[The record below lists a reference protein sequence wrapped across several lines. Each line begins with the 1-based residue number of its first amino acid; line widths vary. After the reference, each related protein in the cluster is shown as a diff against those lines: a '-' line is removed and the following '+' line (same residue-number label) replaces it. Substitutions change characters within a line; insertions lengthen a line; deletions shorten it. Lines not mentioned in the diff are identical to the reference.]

1 MVNILRMAK
10 TENRI
15 VFLNMAGNIKQDA
28 LTVRSYVPVLANKL
42 VVVVS
47 DAIVVISSSSIT
59 SSISFTVVV
68 IVVFYVA
75 VVYLCFSSIS
85 NITHFL

>member
-10 TENRI
+10 TESRI
-15 VFLNMAGNIKQDA
+15 VLLNMAGNIKQDA
-28 LTVRSYVPVLANKL
+28 FTVGSYVTMLANKL

-59 SSISFTVVV
+59 SNISIIVVV
-68 IVVFYVA
+68 
-75 VVYLCFSSIS
+75 L
-85 NITHFL
+85 LL

>member
-15 VFLNMAGNIKQDA
+15 VLLNMAGNIKQDA

-59 SSISFTVVV
+59 SNISIIVVV
-68 IVVFYVA
+68 
-75 VVYLCFSSIS
+75 L
-85 NITHFL
+85 LL